1 MDLRF
6 NALFRLAK
14 RLNKVIT
21 LSINVPI
28 EDPFRLKN
36 IQEAL
41 IQDLLKL
48 EKEEEIPDDQKL
60 VKGKE

>member
-1 MDLRF
+1 
-6 NALFRLAK
+6 
-14 RLNKVIT
+14 

-48 EKEEEIPDDQKL
+48 EKEEDIPDHDRL
-60 VKGKE
+60 VKAKE